1 MKLNVV
7 YFSQENVRSEFW
19 MELNSLNMLAS
30 ELQKRLA
37 RLIGQ
42 EVNQIRIVDKD
53 GNLISGDI
61 PLKIFKLGLEPTLY
75 VGHLKSGFKRI
86 SKNLMLVFCAGVL
99 FGISYYAVAKFTRKN
114 LIHLKEIPGALK
126 EAK

>member
-7 YFSQENVRSEFW
+7 YFSRENVRSEFW
-19 MELNSLNMLAS
+19 MDLNSLNMLAS
-30 ELQKRLA
+30 ELQEKLA

-42 EVNQIRIVDKD
+42 EVEKIRMVDKD

-61 PLKIFKLGLEPTLY
+61 ALKIFKLGLEPTLY
-75 VGHLKSGFKRI
+75 VGHLKTGYKRI
-86 SKNLMLVFCAGVL
+86 SKNLMWVFCAGVL
-99 FGISYYAVAKFTRKN
+99 FGVSYYAMAKFARKN

-126 EAK
+126 ETK